1 LVQETREERLI
12 RKERNEL
19 TLTELIEKLRVK
31 IKEENQELSEAQV
44 DEMITTK
51 ARESLADG
59 NFLVFPEQSSVH
71 RRKSRAPRV
80 ETKVVSEEDNEEFL
94 EEEDHEMSSEGL
106 APKRNQRGNRN
117 MTRYNDDEAD
127 IFDDSDDFDGV
138 DDDGPLDVHTEAL
151 QKHQREEREHWQA
164 HVDKIR
170 NELFPPPPPPA
181 PAVPQIPEA
190 DLPNEFDLYRIFA
203 AAMHDYRPSKDMIE
217 GVVDSEKFIGD
228 EEFELEQ
235 INVPPQHRTDAPVPA
250 VRDVDFRLSTE
261 KTLFEMGITDPSKK
275 HSILHSYG
283 YVVAAYKLR
292 QAYAQRKQKEHFEKT
307 GVMVSERVFMPQ
319 RHCVADTV
327 YDPELEPHMAAAEER
342 RKRQQ
347 ATFFHLQKGEKPPA
361 ETTIPYNLRPVDIL
375 DETAM
380 KKDILRERFGF
391 TEDEMTRLFDKLMK
405 DLELRESLGLSLPD
419 FPVNIFKR
427 KPEEVIKYDPED
439 DLLGDNFLD
448 DALDEFQLKLE
459 DMPGKSR
466 GIEDDD
472 FEDEDN
478 DDYREHRFKKQ
489 LDEPEPPSAAHGFGG
504 DIFVSD
510 PKNDGWL
517 LPASHLKIFSTSKEE
532 EMNRFNPS
540 VVTFHDL
547 ANAELE
553 RPRRKH
559 SKLINAD
566 DALLV

>member
-1 LVQETREERLI
+1 MSAFTQQVKGNWNELKGKFKQQYADLTDDDLLYEEGKEDELLGKLQTKLGKTREEVESEVSSRISRLSPTFRHSYGERCLRGHAMANVINSNQYVTIDTIRESLLQPLNPPLEREFLRKFDEILEEAKMVKMDQFGKRQVENSLRAFLGEQKSEAEEVYQTKKDLEEGSDDPRERLLHKLTNGWVIQQKELVQETREERLI

-164 HVDKIR
+164 HVDKVR
-170 NELFPPPPPPA
+170 YELFPPPPPPA

-217 GVVDSEKFIGD
+217 GVVDSEKFIAD
-228 EEFELEQ
+228 DEFELEQ

-261 KTLFEMGITDPSKK
+261 K
-275 HSILHSYG
+275 
-283 YVVAAYKLR
+283 V
-292 QAYAQRKQKEHFEKT
+292 
-307 GVMVSERVFMPQ
+307 
-319 RHCVADTV
+319 
-327 YDPELEPHMAAAEER
+327 
-342 RKRQQ
+342 
-347 ATFFHLQKGEKPPA
+347 
-361 ETTIPYNLRPVDIL
+361 
-375 DETAM
+375 
-380 KKDILRERFGF
+380 
-391 TEDEMTRLFDKLMK
+391 
-405 DLELRESLGLSLPD
+405 
-419 FPVNIFKR
+419 
-427 KPEEVIKYDPED
+427 
-439 DLLGDNFLD
+439 
-448 DALDEFQLKLE
+448 
-459 DMPGKSR
+459 
-466 GIEDDD
+466 
-472 FEDEDN
+472 
-478 DDYREHRFKKQ
+478 
-489 LDEPEPPSAAHGFGG
+489 
-504 DIFVSD
+504 
-510 PKNDGWL
+510 
-517 LPASHLKIFSTSKEE
+517 TS
-532 EMNRFNPS
+532 S
-540 VVTFHDL
+540 
-547 ANAELE
+547 
-553 RPRRKH
+553 
-559 SKLINAD
+559 
-566 DALLV
+566 